1 MSGLDVTRAASAQV
15 FSRELETRL
24 QEQPG
29 NEETML
35 WVAHTDYGPI
45 LRMLG
50 NEDPVFWKAGTVVHL
65 EHAQWMCIRKGEDE
79 LYWVNTTGGTITH
92 EQMMDKAANTWPE
105 DRRVISWLENY
116 Q

>member
-24 QEQPG
+24 EEQPG
-29 NEETML
+29 NEETVL

-45 LRMLG
+45 LKMLG

-65 EHAQWMCIRKGEDE
+65 EWMQWMCIEKDGA
-79 LYWVNTTGGTITH
+79 LYWVNTKGGTITH
-92 EQMMDKAANTWPE
+92 EQLMDKAANMWPE
-105 DRRVISWLENY
+105 DRRIISWLQNY
-116 Q
+116 K

>member
-29 NEETML
+29 DEETML
-35 WVAHTDYGPI
+35 WVVHTDYGPI
-45 LRMLG
+45 LKMLG

-65 EHAQWMCIRKGEDE
+65 EWTQWMCIEKDGA
-79 LYWVNTTGGTITH
+79 LYWVNTKGGTITH
-92 EQMMDKAANTWPE
+92 EQLMCKTSNTWPE
-105 DRRVISWLENY
+105 DRRVISWLENH
-116 Q
+116 